1 MEIVRF
7 PEPQKVYS
15 LEAKPSLRRVVKEQ
29 IDDIDVACLARV
41 SPGEKDIMR

>member
-29 IDDIDVACLARV
+29 FDVACLARA
-41 SPGEKDIMR
+41 SPGWQKG